1 MLEIQGKN
9 ELSKRR
15 IYENLKTII
24 IQIRKEEVRLEKNM
38 NSKKLRKIKIKRIKN
53 LYIYQKY

>member
-1 MLEIQGKN
+1 MLEIKGKN

-24 IQIRKEEVRLEKNM
+24 IQIRKDEVRLEKNM
-38 NSKKLRKIKIKRIKN
+38 NSKKLRKNNK
-53 LYIYQKY
+53 